1 MRRTKTEVWAL
12 QTIRC
17 RMSVPRTAAHQVSDH
32 SIARIWP
39 YLLMRS
45 NRKDKTMVHILETLQ
60 RLESKFDNLAISSTS
75 TPGSNRE
82 WNTQSAE
89 SRSLSAGVSLDN
101 SLAGGSGSE
110 MEARA
115 EARIGAHQ
123 SFPRELQR
131 SYQHL
136 TVAHK
141 VLLWPSI
148 YLHILNSGVAAGAD
162 LQYILQ
168 DGTPWFIHL
177 ELAKHPGP
185 LPWDTEMTTY
195 PIPQARTGEIRIGFV
210 SLTPDNVQRM
220 TDAYFSTF
228 NLLFPILDRESFM
241 SDVVGPV
248 MRNGY
253 SDGDPAAC
261 LALLVFALGQ
271 VAIDGVYGSP
281 INSFNGSP
289 SGLRGGTAERPP
301 GLDLFNEARRRV
313 GFMIHQCTL
322 ENVQILLLEA

>member
-1 MRRTKTEVWAL
+1 
-12 QTIRC
+12 
-17 RMSVPRTAAHQVSDH
+17 
-32 SIARIWP
+32 
-39 YLLMRS
+39 
-45 NRKDKTMVHILETLQ
+45 MVHILEALQ
-60 RLESKFDNLAISSTS
+60 RLESKFDNLAISSIS
-75 TPGSNRE
+75 PPGSNRE
-82 WNTQSAE
+82 WNPPGNE
-89 SRSLSAGVSLDN
+89 SRSLSAGVSLDT
-101 SLAGGSGSE
+101 SLAGGSGSSDT
-110 MEARA
+110 EARA
-115 EARIGAHQ
+115 EARIGAQQ

-177 ELAKHPGP
+177 ELAKHPET
-185 LPWDTEMTTY
+185 LPWNTEMTTY
-195 PIPQARTGEIRIGFV
+195 PIPQARTGEIRTGFA
-210 SLTPDNVQRM
+210 SLTPDNIQRM
-220 TDAYFSTF
+220 TDAYFGSF
-228 NLLFPILDRESFM
+228 NLLFPILDRDSFM
-241 SDVVGPV
+241 SDVVAPV

-271 VAIDGVYGSP
+271 VAIDGVYGAP
-281 INSFNGSP
+281 INNANGGP

-301 GLDLFNEARRRV
+301 GLDLFNEARRRL
-313 GFMIHQCTL
+313 GFMMHQCTL
-322 ENVQILLLEA
+322 ENVQILLLEAQVYHLWLLFPMLTERYQNLL

>member
-1 MRRTKTEVWAL
+1 MPFATRVLIGW
-12 QTIRC
+12 
-17 RMSVPRTAAHQVSDH
+17 
-32 SIARIWP
+32 
-39 YLLMRS
+39 Y
-45 NRKDKTMVHILETLQ
+45 RKDKTMVHILEALQ

-75 TPGSNRE
+75 TPSSNQE
-82 WNTQSAE
+82 WNPQSNE
-89 SRSLSAGVSLDN
+89 SRSISTRSESRAGP
-101 SLAGGSGSE
+101 
-110 MEARA
+110 
-115 EARIGAHQ
+115 HQ
-123 SFPRELQR
+123 PFPKELQR

-148 YLHILNSGVAAGAD
+148 YLHILNSGIAAGND

-168 DGTPWFIHL
+168 DGTPWFVHL
-177 ELAKHPGP
+177 ELAKHPRP

-195 PIPQARTGEIRIGFV
+195 PIPQSRTGEIGTGFA

-228 NLLFPILDRESFM
+228 NLLFPILDRDSFTN
-241 SDVVGPV
+241 DIVAPV

-253 SDGDPAAC
+253 SNGDPNAC

-313 GFMIHQCTL
+313 GFIMHQCTL